1 MILMCLHRG
10 LRGLLVVSSLVWLH
24 MEAFAVGTNP
34 GTPTVNPDQLT
45 TSTVAPSS
53 STTNSERDQTLFQHD
68 DLVDRVQEKM
78 VKIFGAG
85 GARGLESYQS
95 GFWIGKEGLVLTSW
109 STVLDVSKL
118 RVVAFDGRKFDAEIL
133 SFDPSTELALLRAG
147 ESQIE
152 GFDFDSK
159 STVRVGQRVFAV
171 SNLFKIAT
179 GDEYCSVQKGVI
191 MAISSLTQKRGTT
204 KNISLGKV
212 YILDVMTNNPGA
224 TGGALIDIRG
234 SLVGVLGK
242 ENRDASTGIW
252 VNYALPM
259 EVVAASV
266 ERMKSGAVANPTVE
280 LAMAEKPHKVND
292 LGINLIPDVLPKTP
306 VFIDEIRV
314 GSLADLS
321 GLKANDLILLLN
333 DQRIDSRKNFE
344 RLLGTLNRADSF
356 ELLVQRGQELIR
368 IQVRP

>member
-1 MILMCLHRG
+1 MTLTNLSRAFGLILIG
-10 LRGLLVVSSLVWLH
+10 L
-24 MEAFAVGTNP
+24 TNLCVP
-34 GTPTVNPDQLT
+34 ASAAAATTHSDTPATMSDQAASGPDG
-45 TSTVAPSS
+45 
-53 STTNSERDQTLFQHD
+53 DQTLFQHD

-95 GFWIGKEGLVLTSW
+95 GFWIGKEGLILTSW

-118 RVVAFDGRKFDAEIL
+118 RVVAHDGRKVDAEIL
-133 SFDPSTELALLRAG
+133 SFDPSTELALLKVG

-152 GFDFDSK
+152 GFDIDSK
-159 STVRVGQRVFAV
+159 SSVRVGQRVFAI

-204 KNISLGKV
+204 KNMSLGKV
-212 YILDVMTNNPGA
+212 YVLDVMTNNPGA

-234 SLVGVLGK
+234 GLIGVLGK
-242 ENRDASTGIW
+242 ESRDASTGIW
-252 VNYALPM
+252 VNYALPI
-259 EVVAASV
+259 EVVSASV
-266 ERMKSGAVANPTVE
+266 ERMKSGVVSTPASE
-280 LAMAEKPHKVND
+280 LAMADKPHKIND
-292 LGINLIPDVLPKTP
+292 LGMTLIPDVLPKTP
-306 VFIDEIRV
+306 VFIDEVRA
-314 GSLADLS
+314 GSLAELS

-344 RLLGTLNRADSF
+344 RLLSTLNRADSF

>member
-1 MILMCLHRG
+1 MLFWAALCIPSTAG
-10 LRGLLVVSSLVWLH
+10 KSS
-24 MEAFAVGTNP
+24 E
-34 GTPTVNPDQLT
+34 TPDAP
-45 TSTVAPSS
+45 SVAPGQTVPGSDGQ
-53 STTNSERDQTLFQHD
+53 TTVVQHD
-68 DLVDRVQEKM
+68 DLVDRVQQKM

-95 GFWIGKEGLVLTSW
+95 GFWIGKEGLILTSW

-118 RVVAFDGRKFDAEIL
+118 RVVAHDGRKFDAEIL
-133 SFDPSTELALLRAG
+133 SFDPSIELALLKVSDA
-147 ESQIE
+147 QIE
-152 GFDFDSK
+152 GFEIDPK
-159 STVRVGQRVFAV
+159 SAVRVGQRVFAV

-204 KNISLGKV
+204 KNMSLGKV

-234 SLVGVLGK
+234 GLIGVIGK
-242 ENRDASTGIW
+242 ESRDASTGIW
-252 VNYALPM
+252 VNYALPI
-259 EVVAASV
+259 EVVHASV
-266 ERMKSGAVANPTVE
+266 ERMKSGAAFSPTTE
-280 LAMAEKPHKVND
+280 LAVAEKPHKLNE
-292 LGINLIPDVLPKTP
+292 LGMTLIPDVLPKTP
-306 VFIDEIRV
+306 VFIDEVRS
-314 GSLADLS
+314 GSLAELS

-344 RLLGTLNRADSF
+344 RLLGSLNRADSF

>member
-1 MILMCLHRG
+1 MMISARHHIVWMLLLWPMSQFIHSCSVG
-10 LRGLLVVSSLVWLH
+10 LSYD
-24 MEAFAVGTNP
+24 NP
-34 GTPTVNPDQLT
+34 DTPTISPQ
-45 TSTVAPSS
+45 STAIDSDSQPPFV
-53 STTNSERDQTLFQHD
+53 QHD
-68 DLVDRVQEKM
+68 GLVDRVQQKM

-95 GFWIGKEGLVLTSW
+95 GFWIGKEGLILTSW

-118 RVVAFDGRKFDAEIL
+118 RVVAHDGARFDAEIL
-133 SFDPSTELALLRAG
+133 SFDPTTELALLKAG
-147 ESQIE
+147 ESQFE
-152 GFDFDSK
+152 GFEIDSK
-159 STVRVGQRVFAV
+159 LTARVGQRVFAV

-191 MAISSLTQKRGTT
+191 MAISSLTQRRGTT

-212 YILDVMTNNPGA
+212 FILDVMTNNPGA

-234 SLVGVLGK
+234 NLIGVLGK
-242 ENRDASTGIW
+242 ESRDASTGIW
-252 VNYALPM
+252 INYALPI
-259 EVVAASV
+259 EVVSASID
-266 ERMKSGAVANPTVE
+266 RMKSGSISTPGTE
-280 LAMAEKPHKVND
+280 LAAAEKPHKLND
-292 LGINLIPDVLPKTP
+292 LGMTLIPDVLPKTP
-306 VFIDEIRV
+306 VFIDEIRS

-356 ELLVQRGQELIR
+356 ELLIQRGQELIR
-368 IQVRP
+368 IQIRP